1 MQQRGLVCNIQ
12 NSLFEK
18 LGIDYVEPC
27 NKSHS
32 NWSYLIFMI
41 NLSKESKTQDNPD
54 LELIR
59 KKILVKDLS
68 WFPDLQL
75 TSLEAFPEQQLTTQN
90 LF

>member
-1 MQQRGLVCNIQ
+1 
-12 NSLFEK
+12 
-18 LGIDYVEPC
+18 
-27 NKSHS
+27 
-32 NWSYLIFMI
+32 MI